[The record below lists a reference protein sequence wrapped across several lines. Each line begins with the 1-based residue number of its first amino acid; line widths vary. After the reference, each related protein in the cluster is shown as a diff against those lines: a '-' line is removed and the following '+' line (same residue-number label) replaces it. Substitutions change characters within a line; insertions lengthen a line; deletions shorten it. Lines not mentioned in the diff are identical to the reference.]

1 MVKIFKL
8 SLLFNH
14 TYTESKYRITDKAD
28 MIKNKACMHLVT
40 YTRVYIHV
48 YFLQT
53 RTNKV

>member
-1 MVKIFKL
+1 MVKEFKL

-28 MIKNKACMHLVT
+28 MIKNKACMHLEA

-48 YFLQT
+48 YLLQT